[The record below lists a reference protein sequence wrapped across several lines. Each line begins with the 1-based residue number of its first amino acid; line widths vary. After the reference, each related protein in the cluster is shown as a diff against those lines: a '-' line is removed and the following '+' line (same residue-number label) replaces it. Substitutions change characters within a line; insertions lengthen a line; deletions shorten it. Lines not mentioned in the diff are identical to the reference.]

1 MLQISLKL
9 TIKILER
16 RQWYR
21 PSVFIVFFF
30 IHRSSASIAEFEE
43 VVLT

>member
-16 RQWYR
+16 RQRCR
-21 PSVFIVFFF
+21 PRVFMFFF
-30 IHRSSASIAEFEE
+30 FTHRSSASIAEFEE